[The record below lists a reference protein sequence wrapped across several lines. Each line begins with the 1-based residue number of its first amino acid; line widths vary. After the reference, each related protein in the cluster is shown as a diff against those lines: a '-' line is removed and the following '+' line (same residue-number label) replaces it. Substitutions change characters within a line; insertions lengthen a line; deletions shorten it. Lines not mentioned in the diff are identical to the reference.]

1 LWPGFGDNS
10 RVLEWVF
17 ERCAGRGEAVETPIG
32 YLPAPGT
39 IDTEG
44 LDIKDEDMTDL
55 LRVDRD
61 EWRAELPGIVDY
73 FSQFG
78 NRLPAAISAQAEAL
92 RWRLG

>member
-1 LWPGFGDNS
+1 
-10 RVLEWVF
+10 
-17 ERCAGRGEAVETPIG
+17 
-32 YLPAPGT
+32 
-39 IDTEG
+39 
-44 LDIKDEDMTDL
+44 MTDL